1 MRALLSVDDKTG
13 LVLFAERLQRLGW
26 ELLATGRT
34 GEALRAAGM
43 AFTPI
48 AELTHSPEMLGGRIK
63 TLHPLIHG
71 GILAR
76 RGNAEDEREV
86 AEFAIPLIDLVVVNL
101 YPFVD
106 LLDNAAL
113 SPSERIELID
123 IGGVALLRAAAKNAK
138 DVVVVSQPSQYEEV
152 ASLLEAGGVP
162 QAIRMRLAREA
173 FALTAAYDG
182 AIASWLA
189 AQTGEL
195 FPERLVLPLER
206 RSVLRYG
213 ENPHQRA
220 AFYALAARRG
230 EGITLDR
237 YRQLHGRELSFN
249 NLLDL
254 EAAFEAASD
263 FLEPT
268 VVIIKH
274 TNPCGL
280 ASHDN
285 LREAY
290 ERAHA
295 GDPAAAYGGIIGVNR
310 IVDEATARAIRP
322 RNYDAIIAPG
332 YEPGAFEV
340 LRRKKK
346 GEFIILALEAPWIP
360 IALPQPGSY
369 EQLDVRRISG
379 GLLVQEPDMLPD
391 ERIEFRVVSQRAPT
405 DAELRDLKFAFR
417 VCKHVKSNCVV
428 LAKDC
433 AVLGIGA
440 GQQSRVLAAEIAVK
454 IAGERSGGSVM
465 ATDGFFPFP
474 DGVERGIAAGITAVI
489 HPGGSIRD
497 AESIAVCDDHRVAMV
512 VTSGV
517 RHFKH

>member
-268 VVIIKH
+268 VVII
-274 TNPCGL
+274 
-280 ASHDN
+280 
-285 LREAY
+285 
-290 ERAHA
+290 
-295 GDPAAAYGGIIGVNR
+295 
-310 IVDEATARAIRP
+310 
-322 RNYDAIIAPG
+322 
-332 YEPGAFEV
+332 
-340 LRRKKK
+340 
-346 GEFIILALEAPWIP
+346 
-360 IALPQPGSY
+360 
-369 EQLDVRRISG
+369 
-379 GLLVQEPDMLPD
+379 
-391 ERIEFRVVSQRAPT
+391 
-405 DAELRDLKFAFR
+405 
-417 VCKHVKSNCVV
+417 
-428 LAKDC
+428 
-433 AVLGIGA
+433 
-440 GQQSRVLAAEIAVK
+440 
-454 IAGERSGGSVM
+454 
-465 ATDGFFPFP
+465 
-474 DGVERGIAAGITAVI
+474 
-489 HPGGSIRD
+489 
-497 AESIAVCDDHRVAMV
+497 
-512 VTSGV
+512 
-517 RHFKH
+517 